1 MSGGVHRG
9 APRRVLT
16 SLRPSSPFVCVQAPN
31 TDGAATMFIQKADVI
46 AVFRPTGFPEVVARP
61 ISTIEQQFRL
71 ARRICCNRSG
81 KDLLWVSEIC
91 PVTAEAM
98 PRLDDRDDLRCNRV
112 GNIQRL
118 IGCSTIGTKIEQAKS
133 CWAVLRGK
141 SAFTLKNHPPTKR
154 RFDPP
159 LSVLGGVA
167 IKLTRWQ
174 RRPSVGC
181 QFLFGH
187 RTYYDGAISS
197 ETCVVQCRA
206 EVISAVA
213 IIHVDETV
221 EVSSKILDRIAVEA
235 G

>member
-167 IKLTRWQ
+167 IKSNQVATASIRWVSVPFRTPHVLRWGDILGNLRCAVQ
-174 RRPSVGC
+174 SGSHLRCSHNPRR
-181 QFLFGH
+181 
-187 RTYYDGAISS
+187 
-197 ETCVVQCRA
+197 
-206 EVISAVA
+206 
-213 IIHVDETV
+213 
-221 EVSSKILDRIAVEA
+221 
-235 G
+235 